1 MQGLTAEE
9 LIDRAVRMEAQ
20 ANDPHSTDDPA
31 WLRRWAEKLR
41 ALALQKARA
50 RDRRSRSRE

>member
-1 MQGLTAEE
+1 
-9 LIDRAVRMEAQ
+9 MEAQ